1 MEVLAVEESF
11 DYMRLILFLGW
22 GICAA
27 IVFMHASYNDKNVL
41 TSAALGVIP
50 VFGIIIYFLVH
61 YISGMGDA
69 ARRAQRKKERQW
81 EFVLTDKGKKKDPN
95 APEEEE
101 QPNNSSAY
109 PGHMPEI
116 IDESPL
122 SREPDD

>member
-1 MEVLAVEESF
+1 MAVEESF
-11 DYMRLILFLGW
+11 DYVKLVLFLGW
-22 GICAA
+22 GLCAA

-41 TSAALGVIP
+41 TSVGLGVIP
-50 VFGIIIYFLVH
+50 VFGIIVYFLAH
-61 YISGMGDA
+61 YISGAGDV
-69 ARRAQRKKERQW
+69 ARRTQRKKDRHW

-95 APEEEE
+95 EPEEDE
-101 QPNNSSAY
+101 QSNSSSAY

>member
-1 MEVLAVEESF
+1 MLAI
-11 DYMRLILFLGW
+11 YLGW
-22 GICAA
+22 GLCVA

-41 TSAALGVIP
+41 LSTLLGAVP
-50 VFGIIIYFLVH
+50 GLGIIIYFVA
-61 YISGMGDA
+61 YYVSGAGDA
-69 ARRAQRKKERQW
+69 ARRLKRKKERQW

-95 APEEEE
+95 APEEDDDE
-101 QPNNSSAY
+101 PNNSPAY